1 MRVFA
6 VALCL
11 AGSVFINGAARADF
25 EEKLWV
31 AQCVR
36 DNAGSEAS
44 TKALV
49 KYCSCMNNKMDDEE
63 TKSVTDWAISH
74 PDEKA
79 VCETNAGLNARAPAP
94 APAAAPVPAPAAAP
108 VPAPAPAPGAASGSG
123 N

>member
-1 MRVFA
+1 MRFFA

-79 VCETNAGLNARAPAP
+79 VCETKAGLGVRAP
-94 APAAAPVPAPAAAP
+94 APAAAPAPAPI
-108 VPAPAPAPGAASGSG
+108 PAPAPAPGATSGSG